1 MPLVFSTTIATFLF
15 YPLQLVLSKIFTTG
29 DGQLTSVLTFL
40 SFGLN
45 LVLVVFFS
53 TFYALIVLKPKDLS
67 ENLTKMAY
75 NVPGLKQGKETTR
88 YLEQVISRLAFMGG
102 IFLAFLA
109 FFPLVVGSLF
119 KFNIFK
125 NLTSLIIL
133 IGVIT
138 DVTSQVK
145 GYLVSQNY
153 ESFKKA

>member
-1 MPLVFSTTIATFLF
+1 
-15 YPLQLVLSKIFTTG
+15 
-29 DGQLTSVLTFL
+29 
-40 SFGLN
+40 
-45 LVLVVFFS
+45 
-53 TFYALIVLKPKDLS
+53 
-67 ENLTKMAY
+67 
-75 NVPGLKQGKETTR
+75 
-88 YLEQVISRLAFMGG
+88 MGG

>member
-15 YPLQLVLSKIFTTG
+15 YPLQLALTGGLSLTG
-29 DGQLTSVLTFL
+29 NQVTNLLTFL
-40 SFGLN
+40 SVLLN
-45 LVLVVFFS
+45 VVLVIFFS
-53 TFYALIVLKPKDLS
+53 SFYALLVLKPKDLS
-67 ENLTKMAY
+67 DNLTKMAY
-75 NVPGLKQGKETTR
+75 NVPGFKQGKETTR
-88 YLEQVISRLAFMGG
+88 YLEKVVSRLSFMGG

-109 FFPLVVGSLF
+109 FFPILIGNLF
-119 KFNIFK
+119 QFNIFK

-153 ESFKKA
+153 KSF